1 MPVVNMSAPRFFI
14 TDGGKRAIVG
24 ERTIRLVVNAKFR
37 ADRAAYPIAGTS
49 PALAKKR
56 VVWAKEKPWHAVQAQ
71 AAGERTVE

>member
-1 MPVVNMSAPRFFI
+1 MWGSAKSKEDSSR
-14 TDGGKRAIVG
+14 
-24 ERTIRLVVNAKFR
+24 
-37 ADRAAYPIAGTS
+37 IAGTS